1 MKGYIY
7 KYTFPDGKV
16 YIGQTKNLENR
27 KRQHL
32 DPSSGPTNTG
42 FWEAYQRFGTFEFEV
57 IKELEYEYEDELS
70 YYMNL
75 WENGYIYQYKAD
87 NPLYGYNK
95 LSFSI
100 DKSKKKMMLQN
111 KYDEVL
117 SSMLQIE
124 LLPYLSAKHKIWK
137 TKEPLTAEEVYLV
150 TQKYKKENPFRVD
163 FDFNNLSNNDLDGN
177 EEIFLDDY
185 LEFIRYMI
193 VKDTKEKAAKYI
205 YDNIDSVIK
214 EEMDKVAIVQIDKN
228 DNVVREFHSPVE
240 ICQAFNLSRIDNI
253 RNVLRGKQKTA
264 YGYYWRYKKDM

>member
-27 KRQHL
+27 KRQHIE
-32 DPSSGPTNTG
+32 PSSGPTNTG

-57 IKELEYEYEDELS
+57 IKELEYEDEEELS

-117 SSMLQIE
+117 FSMLQKE
-124 LLPYLSAKHKIWK
+124 LPPYLSAKHKIWE
-137 TKEPLTAEEVYLV
+137 TKEPLTAEEIYLV
-150 TQKYKKENPFRVD
+150 TQKYKKENPFKVD
-163 FDFNNLSNNDLDGN
+163 FDFNNLSNNDLDEN

-185 LEFIRYMI
+185 LGFIRSMI
-193 VKDTKEKAAKYI
+193 EEDTKEKAAKYI
-205 YDNIDSVIK
+205 YDNKDSIIK

-228 DNVVREFHSPVE
+228 NNVVREFYSPVE